1 MGKVSHSVEPYAS
14 ADEGFQ
20 RDLVSSKLDRSFMSK
35 EDAGVEKLKSRLLNM
50 AIETISAEKPSHSAH
65 VSIREAEELL
75 QNEYGVKAG
84 ELIIENDR
92 LKTTIQRMG
101 QQMQIN
107 PTNHNDVVDRLRHE
121 NKKLRSEH

>member
-1 MGKVSHSVEPYAS
+1 MDHGEAIAAFVGHELKTPTQSIGKGSHSVEPYAS

-20 RDLVSSKLDRSFMSK
+20 SRSNKNLSVLDRSFVSK

-50 AIETISAEKPSHSAH
+50 AIETISAERPSHSAH

-75 QNEYGVKAG
+75 QSEYGVKAG

-101 QQMQIN
+101 
-107 PTNHNDVVDRLRHE
+107 
-121 NKKLRSEH
+121 